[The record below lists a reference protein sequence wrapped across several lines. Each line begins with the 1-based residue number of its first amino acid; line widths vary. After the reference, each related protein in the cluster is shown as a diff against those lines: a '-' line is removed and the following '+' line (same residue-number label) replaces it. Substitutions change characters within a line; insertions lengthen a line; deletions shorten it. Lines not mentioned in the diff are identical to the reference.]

1 MFNIELKDNRGTF
14 LAWNALSFAIIM
26 GAGLFGS
33 IIMEA
38 YPTAEGLWL
47 FVLTITI
54 VAAMAVKWCAY
65 SRRLNDLGESR
76 WLTIGMVIPFIS
88 TGLWIWC
95 QFFPTKSTDELA

>member
-26 GAGLFGS
+26 AAGLFGS

-38 YPTAEGLWL
+38 YPSAEGLLL
-47 FVLTITI
+47 FVSVIAI
-54 VAAMAVKWCAY
+54 VAGIAVKWCAY
-65 SRRLNDLGESR
+65 VRRINDLGESK
-76 WLTIGMVIPFIS
+76 WLTVGMVIPFIS

-95 QFFPTKSTDELA
+95 QFFPTKSTEDCL